1 MHTVDLSQCEPL
13 GEGLER
19 PEDVA
24 IGADGRVWAS
34 DRASC
39 VAELLGP
46 RQLRR
51 VGRPGGEPNGITFT
65 ADGRLLVANFGNG
78 HLDVIDP
85 VSGEHR
91 TLAEEA
97 GGERLVCTNYL
108 VVDRA
113 GSIWGSC
120 SSRRSDYIHAIM
132 DGEPD
137 GFLFRIDP
145 DGGSEIVAPAV
156 AFPNGL
162 ALDPAEE
169 WLYCCRSGHGDVVR
183 FPIRPDR
190 GLGPQE
196 PFGPG
201 FGERRVEEWGE
212 GAVDAV
218 FGVGDARKPVE
229 LAHADFAVLA
239 RWGLTDGC
247 GFDAEGNLWVT
258 VATKNQVVVIAPS
271 GEAHVALE
279 DPEGR
284 LVSLPTNVSWGGPDL
299 RDLYLGSIGTPFVV
313 RAPSPVAGM
322 PLVHQR

>member
-1 MHTVDLSQCEPL
+1 MHTIDLAACEPL
-13 GEGLER
+13 GRGLER

-34 DRASC
+34 DKASC
-39 VAELLGP
+39 VAEVLGP
-46 RQLRR
+46 DEIRR
-51 VGRPGGEPNGITFT
+51 AGRPGDEPNGIAFT

-78 HLDVIDP
+78 RLDVVDP
-85 VSGEHR
+85 AKGEHR

-97 GGERLVCTNYL
+97 GGERLVCTNYV
-108 VVDRA
+108 VVDRDGA
-113 GSIWGSC
+113 IWGSC

-145 DGGSEIVAPAV
+145 DGGSQVVAPAV

-162 ALDPAEE
+162 ALDEREE
-169 WLYCCRSGHGDVVR
+169 WLYCCRSAHGDVVR

-190 GLGPQE
+190 SLGPQE
-196 PFGPG
+196 PFGPA
-201 FGERRVEEWGE
+201 FGDRGAGEWGE
-212 GAVDAV
+212 PAVDAV
-218 FGVGDARKPVE
+218 FGAGEARKPVE
-229 LAHADFAVLA
+229 LADADFGVLA

-247 GFDAEGNLWVT
+247 ALDAEGNLWVT
-258 VATKNQVVVIAPS
+258 VATKNQIAVIAPS
-271 GEAHVALE
+271 GEAHIALE
-279 DPEGR
+279 DPAGS
-284 LVSLPTNVSWGGPDL
+284 VVALPTNVSFGGPDR